1 MKRFN
6 LKSQYNFLD
15 DFVTLLS
22 LLFPLFIDILELRI
36 SEKTFNL
43 IFAEYKLFYKII
55 HPPDIF
61 WHFSIDRAMR
71 KFLRS

>member
-22 LLFPLFIDILELRI
+22 LLFPLFIEILELRI
-36 SEKTFNL
+36 SEIFEKTLNFWL
-43 IFAEYKLFYKII
+43 IKFKESQ
-55 HPPDIF
+55 
-61 WHFSIDRAMR
+61 HFC
-71 KFLRS
+71 